1 MSVYKIYCKNQDIT
15 DCYIGSTKDFNRRI
29 SEHRYTFKNKNNKLY
44 NFIREHGGIDNWG
57 FVCIEDNIEYN
68 LLDREKYWITQLKP
82 TLNIQCVNIQCVNI
96 QSVEYNCEF
105 CNNKYKNISS
115 LNYHKKTT
123 KKCLILRDA
132 IDTATFFE
140 CNTCEFK
147 TTVKVSFNLHK
158 CKLKDISEYKNSLY
172 NLESEFKLLSEK
184 NIKLES
190 EFKLLIE
197 KNKQLEYDFKLID
210 DKNRYLI
217 DNNIEL
223 KDKLEK
229 HENQLFT
236 LACKPNIKI
245 RNLNNVLTSLDI
257 KENSIKEKV
266 DNNFTLEYL
275 SEGIKGVAKF
285 TKEHIINPSDDGKQ
299 KYICSDPSRS
309 MFKYKDE
316 NGVIQKDVRATKLK
330 NAIQEPI
337 INKTN
342 TLISHET
349 TRVRE
354 EGEEKFD
361 ITNTKLID
369 NLMQVKNLDDNG
381 NDYAREMSLVC

>member
-1 MSVYKIYCKNQDIT
+1 MSFSIIF
-15 DCYIGSTKDFNRRI
+15 GST
-29 SEHRYTFKNKNNKLY
+29 
-44 NFIREHGGIDNWG
+44 FITTIVLLLFIFIIIFSIYITHKMNYQNHK
-57 FVCIEDNIEYN
+57 IESMMD
-68 LLDREKYWITQLKP
+68 LIT
-82 TLNIQCVNIQCVNI
+82 
-96 QSVEYNCEF
+96 SF
-105 CNNKYKNISS
+105 
-115 LNYHKKTT
+115 T
-123 KKCLILRDA
+123 K
-132 IDTATFFE
+132 
-140 CNTCEFK
+140 
-147 TTVKVSFNLHK
+147 
-158 CKLKDISEYKNSLY
+158 
-172 NLESEFKLLSEK
+172 
-184 NIKLES
+184 
-190 EFKLLIE
+190 
-197 KNKQLEYDFKLID
+197 
-210 DKNRYLI
+210 
-217 DNNIEL
+217 EL
-223 KDKLEK
+223 QHKLEK
-229 HENQLFT
+229 QINVYQNQLFT
-236 LACKPNIKI
+236 LASKPNIKI
-245 RNLNNVLTSLDI
+245 RHLNNVLTSLDF

-354 EGEEKFD
+354 EGEDKFD